1 MRPAPNS
8 SIRDDNAP
16 YAATRR
22 QFLAAAGAAAA
33 GIAATGIPTPAF
45 GDEPAR
51 VAWVHRTMS
60 RMSLEEKVGQ
70 LFMTYAYGADVTN
83 VASAD
88 RAANRATYGVETPQ
102 AIIDKYALGGLI
114 YFAWSNNLQS
124 PQQVATLSNG
134 VQRASLERASRAAT
148 PLLISTDQEHGVV
161 LRLGPPVTMFPG
173 AMSLGAGRD
182 PEYAYTAAEITGT
195 ELRALG
201 INQNLAPVAD
211 VNVNALN
218 PVIGVRSYG
227 SDPAMVARLTAAQVA
242 GFQRGAGMIATAKHF
257 PGHGDTD
264 TDSHT
269 GIPIIE
275 HSETEWEQ
283 IDAPPFEAAIRAGTD
298 MIMTAHILVPSL
310 DPAEDPATLSRP
322 ILTGVL
328 RERLGFTGVII
339 TDALTMAGVRQKYG
353 DDRVPVL
360 ALKAGADMLL
370 MPPLMDVAYQSV
382 LKAVRSGEVTED
394 RLDESLRRI
403 LSVKWDRGLVDDP
416 YAKLERIPER
426 VGIPEHQ
433 AAAQTVA
440 ERAVTVVK
448 NDAALLPLS
457 AAARSVLVT
466 GYHNATFNSTGEFG
480 AALSARGAT
489 VTRRPYGTR
498 PTDTQIAAA
507 VAAAET
513 HDLTVV
519 FTHKAWDTRVTD
531 PSGKQQKLVRD
542 LVATGRPV
550 VVVAARDPYDI
561 AYFTEAATYLV
572 TYAFNAPLMHALA
585 RVLYG
590 EVSPVGTLPVTI
602 PVAGDPGAV
611 LYPYGHGLSW

>member
-1 MRPAPNS
+1 VRPVPNS
-8 SIRDDNAP
+8 SIPDNNSRHS
-16 YAATRR
+16 ATRR
-22 QFLAAAGAAAA
+22 QFLATAGAAAA
-33 GIAATGIPTPAF
+33 GVAATGIPTPAF
-45 GDEPAR
+45 GEDTTGA
-51 VAWVHRTMS
+51 AWVHRTIS
-60 RMSLEEKVGQ
+60 RMTLEEKVGQ
-70 LFMTYAYGADVTN
+70 LFMTYAYGSDATN
-83 VASAD
+83 VTSAD
-88 RAANRATYGVETPQ
+88 RTANRNAYGVETPQ

-124 PQQVATLSNG
+124 PQQIAALSNG
-134 VQRASLERASRAAT
+134 VQRASLERDSRAAT

-182 PEYAYTAAEITGT
+182 PEHAYRAAEITGT

-201 INQNLAPVAD
+201 INQNLAPVTD

-227 SDPAMVARLTAAQVA
+227 SDPALVARLTAAQVA
-242 GFQRGAGMIATAKHF
+242 GFQRGAGLIATAKHF

-269 GIPIIE
+269 GIPIID
-275 HSETEWEQ
+275 HTAVEWEQ

-339 TDALTMAGVRQKYG
+339 TDSLGMAGVRQKYG

-370 MPPLMDVAYQSV
+370 MPPLMDVAYQGV
-382 LKAVRSGEVTED
+382 LKAVRSGEITED
-394 RLDESLRRI
+394 RIEESLRRI

-416 YAKLERIPER
+416 YAKPERIPER
-426 VGIPEHQ
+426 IGLPEHR

-466 GYHNATFNSTGEFG
+466 GYHNATFNSTGEFAG
-480 AALSARGAT
+480 ALTARGAT
-489 VTRRPYGTR
+489 VTRKPYGTR
-498 PTDTQIAAA
+498 PTDTQIADAT
-507 VAAAET
+507 AAAQT

-519 FTHKAWDTRVTD
+519 FTQKAWDTAVTD
-531 PSGKQQKLVRD
+531 PRGQQQKLVRQ
-542 LVATGRPV
+542 LVGTGRPV
-550 VVVAARDPYDI
+550 IVVAARDPYDI

-572 TYAFNAPLMHALA
+572 TYAFNAPLMQALA

-590 EVSPVGTLPVTI
+590 EVAPVGTLPVTI
-602 PVAGDPGAV
+602 PVAGAPDTT
-611 LYPYGHGLSW
+611 LYPYGHGLTW